1 MLFLECQAETGECG
15 TEKQAETAVSAC
27 LVHGSGSVHQLD
39 VILHVLTGAGEGT
52 RRLHFQGDQSG
63 GGLKSGGNVLGQP
76 LIDVPGK
83 GGVAP
88 PGPAGE
94 VPCLDGTGVGGHPV
108 VGQHLGVVGDEDLL
122 GAPAVQELGGL
133 RPIGEARQD
142 LRCLL
147 YTSPSPRDA

>member
-63 GGLKSGGNVLGQP
+63 GGLKSSGNVLGQP

-88 PGPAGE
+88 AGAAGKIPG
-94 VPCLDGTGVGGHPV
+94 LDGAGVDLVTVIHQHLRV
-108 VGQHLGVVGDEDLL
+108 VGN
-122 GAPAVQELGGL
+122 
-133 RPIGEARQD
+133 
-142 LRCLL
+142 
-147 YTSPSPRDA
+147 

>member
-27 LVHGSGSVHQLD
+27 LFCGSGSVHQLD

-76 LIDVPGK
+76 LVDVPGK

-88 PGPAGE
+88 TGAAGE
-94 VPCLDGTGVGGHPV
+94 IPGLDGAGVDIGAGLHQHLRV
-108 VGQHLGVVGDEDLL
+108 VGN
-122 GAPAVQELGGL
+122 
-133 RPIGEARQD
+133 
-142 LRCLL
+142 
-147 YTSPSPRDA
+147 